1 MMVSCALTLWMAA
14 VLAQAGALAPAEA
27 AWLKAV
33 PAEAEVVVRG
43 RTLKSIHGDLD
54 QMLKAMSPNLS
65 EMAKPVVDAGVDQL
79 ANQFGQDALKTPFL
93 FMMRLPKVEDAQ
105 AAAPG
110 TWPAFAGL
118 VRSADLAG
126 VQKALAGGD
135 PKAKPQPGG
144 YDQFTNADGQT
155 LYSAKLSS
163 GFVVFGSDKDLVA
176 ATVKPTAALDAR
188 LNDDLRNAL
197 LGGDLGVYV
206 NLKAVQARY
215 GDQLNQAREQALG
228 GIDRGAAAQGNA
240 GSTESAKAAVSR
252 LFETLKKGE
261 ALAFHLDFAAEGLTV
276 AGQTLG
282 SAAKEQPPAPAGTAA
297 LMTRLP
303 ANAAIFSYMKLSP
316 EAMQR
321 FQRLGMSM
329 LGGQAGKTSPA
340 LEKAL
345 ALQRQTGPQEIASSV
360 EMSQGIQS
368 FSLVVP
374 QDPKAYVDSMAA
386 TLTALKSADNA
397 KNIIKDVKVQN
408 VVEPYKGFQFH
419 KATMTFDMDAIA
431 KQQPNN
437 PGGAD
442 AVKQVLGGTDLTTW
456 YGTDGKQVLSVSAK
470 DWNTAKTQIDAALSG
485 TGTLGAMPGYKVI
498 RAKLPEQVNAL
509 ILVSMQGVVR
519 QLAAQVSARTPGST
533 VRVPADMPKDPAL
546 LGGAITRTQTGS
558 QFQFIVPSAVGSVV
572 ERGLMPVISSMAAQV
587 AK

>member
-1 MMVSCALTLWMAA
+1 MVSCALTLWMAA
-14 VLAQAGALAPAEA
+14 VLGQGGALTPADA

-43 RTLKSIHGDLD
+43 RAPGSIHGDLD
-54 QMLKAMSPNLS
+54 QMLKAMSPNLA

-93 FMMRLPKVEDAQ
+93 FLMRLPKAEDVQ
-105 AAAPG
+105 AAEPG
-110 TWPAFAGL
+110 TLPPFAGL
-118 VRSADLAG
+118 VRSADHAG
-126 VQKALAGGD
+126 VQKTLAGGD
-135 PKAKPQPGG
+135 PEAKAQPGG
-144 YDQFTNADGQT
+144 YDRFTNVDGKT
-155 LYSAKLSS
+155 LYSAKLNG

-176 ATVKPTAALDAR
+176 ATVKPTATLDAR
-188 LNDDLRNAL
+188 LNDDLRKAL
-197 LGGDLGVYV
+197 FGGDLGFYV

-215 GDQLNQAREQALG
+215 GDQLDQARAEAID
-228 GIDRGAAAQGNA
+228 GIERGAAAQGNA

-252 LFETLKKGE
+252 LFDTLKKGE
-261 ALAFHLDFAAEGLTV
+261 ALAFHLDFAAEGLSV

-282 SAAKEQPPAPAGTAA
+282 SAAKDQPPAPAGTAA

-303 ANAAIFSYMKLSP
+303 ADAAIFSYMKLNP

-329 LGGQAGKTSPA
+329 LGGQPGKTSPA

-345 ALQRQTGPQEIASSV
+345 AMQRQTGPQEIATAV
-360 EMSQGIQS
+360 EMSQGIRS
-368 FSLVVP
+368 FSLIVP
-374 QDPKAYVDSMAA
+374 KDPKAYVDSMAA
-386 TLTALKSADNA
+386 TLTALKSNDDT
-397 KNIIKDVKVQN
+397 KEVIKDVKVQN
-408 VVEPYKGFQFH
+408 GAEAYKEFQFN
-419 KATMTFDMDAIA
+419 KATMTFDLDAIA

-442 AVKQVLGGTDLTTW
+442 AVKQVLGSNDLTTW
-456 YGTDGKQVLSVSAK
+456 FGTDGKQVLSVSAK
-470 DWNTAKTQIDAALSG
+470 DWNAAKAQIDAALSG
-485 TGTLGAMPGYKVI
+485 AGNLGATPGYKVI
-498 RAKLPEQVNAL
+498 RAKLPEKVNAL
-509 ILVSMQGVVR
+509 VLVSMQGAVR
-519 QLAAQVSARTPGST
+519 QLAAQASARTPDGT